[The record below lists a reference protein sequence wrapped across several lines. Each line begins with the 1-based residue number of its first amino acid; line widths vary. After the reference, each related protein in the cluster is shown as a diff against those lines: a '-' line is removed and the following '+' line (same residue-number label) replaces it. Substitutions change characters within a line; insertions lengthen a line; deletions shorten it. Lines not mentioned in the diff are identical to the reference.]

1 MSVLS
6 HNKARP
12 GVNQFL
18 SFVFVKFSIPE
29 TEQSD
34 VTSWVPL
41 LQRSKFKY
49 PLNHMYPT
57 SKRLEAPA
65 LCSSQEAPLPASVGK
80 WPLPTY
86 PMLFF
91 YKQRCTLS
99 LLQWHVVGSDMSP
112 AAAPLSNLDTLKQ
125 SLCSIS
131 SAAFFSSIEVSYLLP
146 KPDTPSELSLLKN
159 QTVWASKLQP
169 KDALFVV
176 EMCTF
181 LMEKQKHCVLLSRYA
196 PILGFNFNR
205 TLL

>member
-1 MSVLS
+1 
-6 HNKARP
+6 
-12 GVNQFL
+12 
-18 SFVFVKFSIPE
+18 
-29 TEQSD
+29 
-34 VTSWVPL
+34 
-41 LQRSKFKY
+41 
-49 PLNHMYPT
+49 
-57 SKRLEAPA
+57 
-65 LCSSQEAPLPASVGK
+65 
-80 WPLPTY
+80 
-86 PMLFF
+86 
-91 YKQRCTLS
+91 
-99 LLQWHVVGSDMSP
+99 MSP

-131 SAAFFSSIEVSYLLP
+131 SAAFFSSIALEVSYLLS

>member
-1 MSVLS
+1 MINFLERVKEAQIRTSSMDVTPRHRRGPTVKNTPFLSHVGVLLLRSCLSRGHTSKTFTMSVLS

-80 WPLPTY
+80 WPLPTC

-99 LLQWHVVGSDMSP
+99 LLQ
-112 AAAPLSNLDTLKQ
+112 
-125 SLCSIS
+125 
-131 SAAFFSSIEVSYLLP
+131 
-146 KPDTPSELSLLKN
+146 
-159 QTVWASKLQP
+159 
-169 KDALFVV
+169 
-176 EMCTF
+176 
-181 LMEKQKHCVLLSRYA
+181 
-196 PILGFNFNR
+196 
-205 TLL
+205 

>member
-1 MSVLS
+1 MLLRSCLSRGHTSKTFTMSVLS

-49 PLNHMYPT
+49 PLNHMYPS

-86 PMLFF
+86 PMLLFLQTTMHF
-91 YKQRCTLS
+91 ISFAMTCGRFRHVSGCRS
-99 LLQWHVVGSDMSP
+99 LV
-112 AAAPLSNLDTLKQ
+112 
-125 SLCSIS
+125 
-131 SAAFFSSIEVSYLLP
+131 
-146 KPDTPSELSLLKN
+146 
-159 QTVWASKLQP
+159 
-169 KDALFVV
+169 
-176 EMCTF
+176 
-181 LMEKQKHCVLLSRYA
+181 
-196 PILGFNFNR
+196 
-205 TLL
+205 